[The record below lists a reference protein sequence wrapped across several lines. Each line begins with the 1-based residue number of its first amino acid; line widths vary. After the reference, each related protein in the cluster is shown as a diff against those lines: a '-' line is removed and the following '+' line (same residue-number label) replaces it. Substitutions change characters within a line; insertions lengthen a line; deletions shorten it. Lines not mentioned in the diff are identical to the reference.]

1 MQRGREGWG
10 VKKLP
15 ILLSKRLTKW
25 EGGGHKIQKMGQHC
39 LWMTLYNIIV
49 FQSLRKDK
57 KKMES
62 LSDDYIVGLA
72 NKVLEIF

>member
-1 MQRGREGWG
+1 
-10 VKKLP
+10 
-15 ILLSKRLTKW
+15 
-25 EGGGHKIQKMGQHC
+25 
-39 LWMTLYNIIV
+39 MTLYNIIV